1 MSQTYSLSSIYRT
14 ISLLFAITF
23 VMPSFAE
30 NSKSTAITE
39 SDSIYKQI
47 NLSDVY
53 ISSGKVYGKLS
64 ELPVSITTLSSTD
77 LKMRNVTNIKD
88 FSLMVPNLFMPDY
101 GTKLTSPVYIRG
113 IGSRINSPSV
123 GLYVD
128 GIPYFE
134 KSTFDFDFADIASI
148 EVLRGPQGT
157 IFGRNTMGGI
167 INVTTHSPVN
177 YEGTHINLSAGN
189 YGQVQTSLSHYGKF
203 NSKWGYSVT
212 GNYIHHNGFFTN
224 KFDNKKADKLN
235 SGGGRIRLAYQHKGV
250 DLSIVSGYEYSDQ
263 SGYPYMKVDTASHK
277 PTEVNYN
284 GDSFYRRELSSNG
297 VILNVTRDHFIFT
310 SRTAYQYYK
319 GHQGIDQD
327 FSPASLYY
335 INQKET
341 QHMISQELE
350 FKNNHEGRFNW
361 IAGLFGFYQGLD
373 KQVKMDNL
381 ADAKPVQIANT
392 TTDKYYDNPSYGA
405 SVFAQASV
413 KDILI
418 PNLTLTA
425 GARLDLEYSDLKY
438 TFYKISAKGT
448 SLADEFKHSLKHT
461 QISPKFALQYQIRKK
476 QNIYAT
482 VTKGYKAG
490 GFNTSFATK
499 EERSFKPEDSWNYEL
514 GTKLSFAEGR
524 FITDLTLFYI
534 DWNNQ
539 QIYQPLSTGKGSLLK
554 NAGKS
559 VSKGVE
565 WSGNWQIIPGLNL
578 QGSYGYTH
586 ATFKKYTNKDKD
598 YAGNFLPYVPEHTIA
613 GNINYTYYTKD
624 IKWFNRIYLSLQYNG
639 VGPLYWNDNNS
650 MKQDFYNTLAARA
663 AISKDRL
670 TVALWAKNLTGSD
683 FSAFYF
689 EALGNSYIQ
698 KGRPRTFGVDISFS
712 F

>member
-1 MSQTYSLSSIYRT
+1 MSATYYLSLRMKFITLIAVCVMSMP
-14 ISLLFAITF
+14 LFAKNG
-23 VMPSFAE
+23 PD
-30 NSKSTAITE
+30 TE
-39 SDSIYKQI
+39 ISDNDSIYKNIQI
-47 NLSDVY
+47 SDIY

-64 ELPVSITTLSSTD
+64 ELPISVTALSSTD

-134 KSTFDFDFADIASI
+134 KSTFDFDFADVASI

-167 INVTTHSPVN
+167 INVTTHSPAN
-177 YEGTHINLSAGN
+177 YEGTHLNLTAGT
-189 YGQVQTSLSHYGKF
+189 YGQVQTTLSHYGKI
-203 NSKWGYSVT
+203 NDKWGYSLT
-212 GNYIHHNGFFTN
+212 GNYIHHNGYFEN

-235 SGGGRIRLAYQHKGV
+235 SGGGRARLTYRNKGI
-250 DLSIVSGYEYSDQ
+250 DLNIISGYEYSDQ
-263 SGYPYMKVDTASHK
+263 SGYPYMKVDTATHK

-284 GDSFYRRELSSNG
+284 GDSFFRREMSSNG
-297 VILNVTRDHFIFT
+297 VVLGITRDRYIFT

-327 FSPASLYY
+327 FSPASQYY

-341 QHMISQELE
+341 QHMVSQELE
-350 FKNNHEGRFNW
+350 FKNAKDGKFLW

-373 KQVKMDNL
+373 KQVKMDYL
-381 ADAKPVQIANT
+381 AEAKPVQTANT
-392 TTDKYYDNPSYGA
+392 ATDKYYDNPSYGA
-405 SVFAQASV
+405 SVFAQGSV
-413 KDILI
+413 KDLFI
-418 PNLTLTA
+418 PKLTLTA
-425 GARLDLEYSDLKY
+425 GARFDLEFSDLKY

-448 SLADEFKHSLKHT
+448 TLADEFDHSLKHT
-461 QISPKFALQYQIRKK
+461 QVSPKVSLQYQFAKK

-490 GFNTSFATK
+490 GFNSSFVTE
-499 EERSFKPEDSWNYEL
+499 EERSFKPEDSWNYEI
-514 GTKLSFAEGR
+514 GTKLVFADGKVH
-524 FITDLTLFYI
+524 TDLALFYI

-559 VSKGVE
+559 VSKGIE
-565 WSGNWQIIPGLNL
+565 WSGNWEIMPGLNL

-598 YAGNFLPYVPEHTIA
+598 YAGNYLPYVPEHTVA
-613 GNINYTYYTKD
+613 SNLNYTYYAKSA
-624 IKWFNRIYLSLQYNG
+624 KWFSRMYFSLQYNG
-639 VGPLYWNDNNS
+639 VGPLYWNDANS

-670 TVALWAKNLTGSD
+670 TVALWAKNITGAD
-683 FSAFYF
+683 YSAFYF

-698 KGRPRTFGVDISFS
+698 KARPRTFGVDVSFS